1 MAGQNNGKQ
10 GGQQQDVN
18 QLLKVRREKLA
29 NLQEAGQ
36 DPFQITKYD
45 VTHHTSDVKDLYN
58 AHEEKLLAGRPAVN
72 TDGMDEAAAREAV
85 KADYEERRS
94 IMDADPIHV
103 SIAGRMMFKRVMGK
117 ASFANIQDLKGNIQ
131 IYVARDAIGED
142 LYATFKK
149 SDIGDIWGV
158 KGYAFRTK
166 TGEISIHAEEMTLL
180 SKSLQIL
187 PEKFHGLTDTDMRY
201 RQRYIDLIMN
211 QESKEVFVKRSKIL
225 KEIRN
230 FLADRDFMEVETP
243 MLVAN
248 AGGAAARP
256 FETHYNALNEDVK
269 LRISLELYLKRL
281 IVGGL
286 ERVYEIGRV
295 FRNEGVD
302 TRHNPEFTLMELY
315 QAYTD
320 YEGMMELT
328 ESMFRYLAE
337 KVCGSTKISYNGV
350 EIDLG
355 KPFARLTMNDAIK
368 KYTGID
374 FDQVPDDAAAKKLA
388 DEHHIAYEER
398 HKKGDIIN
406 LFFEEY
412 CEKEL
417 IQPTFI
423 MDHPI
428 EISPLTKKKPS
439 DPTKVERFELFC
451 NTWEMCNAYSELN
464 DPIDQRER
472 FAAQDANAAA
482 GDDEAEHTDEDFLN
496 ALEIGMPPTGGIGYG
511 IDRLVMLLTDSQAIR
526 DVLLFPTMK
535 SLDSDKKTA
544 KATDAQTESTGEA
557 ADGQVSDNN
566 GFFTPNDKIDFD
578 NVKVEPLF
586 EEEVDFDTFSKSDFR
601 AVKVKECVAVPKSK
615 KLLQFTLDDGTG
627 TDRTILSGIHAY
639 YEPEELV
646 GKTLI
651 AITNLPPRKMM
662 GIESCGM
669 LLSAVNNLK
678 DSEEEELH
686 LLMVDN
692 HIPAGA
698 KLY

>member
-1 MAGQNNGKQ
+1 MGEQKKTQ
-10 GGQQQDVN
+10 EPDLN
-18 QLLKVRREKLA
+18 QLKKVRREKLA
-29 NLQEAGQ
+29 DLQANGKN
-36 DPFQITKYD
+36 PFEITKYD
-45 VTHHTSDVKDLYN
+45 VTCHAADVKDNY
-58 AHEEKLLAGRPAVN
+58 EEMEGKHVTLAGR
-72 TDGMDEAAAREAV
+72 
-85 KADYEERRS
+85 
-94 IMDADPIHV
+94 IMQ
-103 SIAGRMMFKRVMGK
+103 KRVMGK
-117 ASFANIQDLKGNIQ
+117 ASFCNILDQSGNIQ
-131 IYVARDAIGED
+131 SYVARDSIGEEEYKD
-142 LYATFKK
+142 FKK
-149 SDIGDIWGV
+149 MDIGDIVGLEGEV
-158 KGYAFRTK
+158 FKTK
-166 TGEISIHAEEMTLL
+166 TGEISIHASAVKLL

-187 PEKFHGLTDTDMRY
+187 PEKFHGLTNTDTRY
-201 RQRYIDLIMN
+201 RQRYVDLIMN
-211 QESKEVFVKRSKIL
+211 PEVRDTFIKRSKIIAS
-225 KEIRN
+225 IRN
-230 FLADRDFMEVETP
+230 YLNGQGFLEVETP
-243 MLVAN
+243 MLVQN

-256 FETHYNALNEDVK
+256 FETHFNALNEDLK

-281 IVGGL
+281 IVGGM

-295 FRNEGVD
+295 FRNEGLD

-320 YEGMMELT
+320 YNGMMDLT
-328 ESMFRYLAE
+328 ENLYRHVAQEVL
-337 KVCGSTKISYNGV
+337 GTTKIVYKGI

-355 KPFARLTMNDAIK
+355 KPFERITMIDAVK
-368 KYTGID
+368 KYAGID
-374 FDQVPDDAAAKKLA
+374 WNEVETEEDAKKLA
-388 DEHHIAYEER
+388 DEHHIEYEAR
-398 HKKGDIIN
+398 HKKGDILS

-412 CEKEL
+412 AEKHL
-417 IQPTFI
+417 LQPTFV

-428 EISPLTKKKPS
+428 EISPLTKKKPE
-439 DPTKVERFELFC
+439 DPNYVERFEFFM
-451 NTWEMCNAYSELN
+451 NGWEMANAYSELN

-472 FAAQDANAAA
+472 FKAQEELLAQGDEEANT
-482 GDDEAEHTDEDFLN
+482 TDEDFLN
-496 ALEIGMPPTGGIGYG
+496 ALEIGMPPTGGIGFG
-511 IDRLVMLLTDSQAIR
+511 IDRMCMLLTGAEAIR

-535 SLDSDKKTA
+535 SLDSDRKAGKSGAVEEATA
-544 KATDAQTESTGEA
+544 N
-557 ADGQVSDNN
+557 DNN
-566 GFFTPNDKIDFD
+566 GFFKDNAKIDFS

-627 TDRTILSGIHAY
+627 TDRTILSGIHSY

-678 DSEEEELH
+678 DSEDEELH

>member
-1 MAGQNNGKQ
+1 MAEQKK
-10 GGQQQDVN
+10 QDVN
-18 QLLKVRREKLA
+18 QLLKVRRDKLA
-29 NLQEAGQ
+29 DLQANGR
-36 DPFQITKYD
+36 DPFQITKFDQTHHSLEVKNLYEAHEAELLKDRKELD
-45 VTHHTSDVKDLYN
+45 VTGLD
-58 AHEEKLLAGRPAVN
+58 EEQAK
-72 TDGMDEAAAREAV
+72 EAQ
-85 KADYEERRS
+85 KKDYEERRS
-94 IMDADPIHV
+94 IMDASPIHV

-117 ASFANIQDLKGNIQ
+117 ASFCNIQDLQGNIQ
-131 IYVARDAIGED
+131 VYVARDAIGTD
-142 LYATFKK
+142 SYADFKK
-149 SDIGDIWGV
+149 SDIGDIFGLE
-158 KGYAFRTK
+158 GFAFRTR
-166 TGEISIHAEEMTLL
+166 TGEISIHAEKMTLL

-187 PEKFHGLTDTDMRY
+187 PEKFHGLTDTDTRY
-201 RQRYIDLIMN
+201 RQRYVDLIMN
-211 QESKEVFVKRSKIL
+211 QDSKNVFIKRSQIL

-230 FLADRDFMEVETP
+230 FLAGRDFMEVETP
-243 MLVAN
+243 MLVSN

-337 KVCGSTKISYNGV
+337 KVCGSTKIPYNGI

-368 KYTGID
+368 KYAGID
-374 FDQVPDDAAAKKLA
+374 FDEVADDEAAKKLA
-388 DEHHIAYEER
+388 DEHHIEYEDR

-439 DPTKVERFELFC
+439 DPNKVERFELFI

-472 FAAQDANAAA
+472 FKAQDVLADA
-482 GDDEAEHTDEDFLN
+482 GDEEANHTDEDFLN

-535 SLDSDKKTA
+535 SQGAA
-544 KATDAQTESTGEA
+544 KNEANNAAQSAGATSAESAEA
-557 ADGQVSDNN
+557 AAPAGDNN
-566 GFFTPNDKIDFD
+566 GFFTANEKIDFS
-578 NVKVEPLF
+578 KVQIEPLF
-586 EEEVDFDTFSKSDFR
+586 EEQVDFDTFSKSDFR
-601 AVKVKECVAVPKSK
+601 AVKVKACEAVKKSK

-651 AITNLPPRKMM
+651 AITNLPPRAMM

-669 LLSAVNNLK
+669 LLSAIH
-678 DSEEEELH
+678 EEEGEEKLH

>member
-1 MAGQNNGKQ
+1 MAEQKKP
-10 GGQQQDVN
+10 QQEQDIN
-18 QLLKVRREKLA
+18 QLRKVRREKLA
-29 NLQEAGQ
+29 NLQEAGK

-45 VTHHTSDVKDLYN
+45 QTHHSLEVKELYN
-58 AHEEKLLAGRPAVN
+58 AHEAELLAGRAAVN
-72 TDGMDEAAAREAV
+72 TEGMDEQEAKQAV
-85 KADYEERRS
+85 NDDYNERRA
-94 IMDADPIHV
+94 IMDASPIYV

-117 ASFANIQDLKGNIQ
+117 ASFCNIQDLQGSIQ
-131 IYVARDAIGED
+131 VYVARDAIGTD
-142 LYATFKK
+142 AYADFKK
-149 SDIGDIWGV
+149 SDIGDIYGI

-180 SKSLQIL
+180 TKSLQIL
-187 PEKFHGLTDTDMRY
+187 PEKFHGMTNTDLRY
-201 RQRYIDLIMN
+201 RQRYVDLIMTP
-211 QESKEVFVKRSKIL
+211 ESRDTFIKRSQII

-230 FLADRDFMEVETP
+230 FLDGRGFMEVETP
-243 MLVAN
+243 MLVSN

-337 KVCGSTKISYNGV
+337 KVCGSAVISYNGTV
-350 EIDLG
+350 IDMA
-355 KPFARLTMNDAIK
+355 KPFERISMIDAVK
-368 KYTGID
+368 KYAGVD
-374 FDQVPDDAAAKKLA
+374 FAEVKTDEEAKALA
-388 DEHHIAYEER
+388 DEHHVEYEER
-398 HKKGDIIN
+398 HKKGDILN
-406 LFFEEY
+406 LFFDEFCEE
-412 CEKEL
+412 KM
-417 IQPTFI
+417 IQPTFVT
-423 MDHPI
+423 DHPI
-428 EISPLTKKKPS
+428 EISPLTKKNPE
-439 DPTKVERFELFC
+439 DPNYVERFELYVYGR
-451 NTWEMCNAYSELN
+451 EMCNAYSELN

-472 FAAQDANAAA
+472 FAAQEEAFAA
-482 GDDEAEHTDEDFLN
+482 GDEEANHTDEDFLN

-511 IDRLVMLLTDSQAIR
+511 IDRLVMLLTDAQAIR

-535 SLDSDKKTA
+535 SQGAA
-544 KATDAQTESTGEA
+544 KNEANNAAQETKPVE
-557 ADGQVSDNN
+557 
-566 GFFTPNDKIDFD
+566 KIDFSK
-578 NVKVEPLF
+578 VKVEPLF
-586 EEEVDFDTFSKSDFR
+586 EEMVDFDTFSKSDFR
-601 AVKVKECVAVPKSK
+601 AVKVKACEAVKKSK

-651 AITNLPPRKMM
+651 AITNLPPRAMM
-662 GIESCGM
+662 GIDSCGM
-669 LLSAVNNLK
+669 LLSAIH
-678 DSEEEELH
+678 EEEGEEKLH
-686 LLMVDN
+686 LLMVDD